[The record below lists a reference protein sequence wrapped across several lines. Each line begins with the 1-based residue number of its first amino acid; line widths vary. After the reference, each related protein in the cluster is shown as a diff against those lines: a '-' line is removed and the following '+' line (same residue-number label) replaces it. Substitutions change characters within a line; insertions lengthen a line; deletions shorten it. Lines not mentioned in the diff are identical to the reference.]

1 MEILY
6 KAMSSRG
13 PAETAKAVLA
23 VHRGA
28 ILMAPSR
35 RITSPLSIGL
45 PTILSTSCAYSDGLP
60 RRAGCGTCAPKAACT
75 FSGKASSRSE
85 EHTSELQSLMR
96 ISYAGFCL
104 KKKNKKTDRTI
115 NETK

>member
-1 MEILY
+1 MAILY

-13 PAETAKAVLA
+13 PAETSKAVLA

-60 RRAGCGTCAPKAACT
+60 RQAGCGTCAPKART
-75 FSGKASSRSE
+75 EERRGGKEGVSKCRYRWVADDE
-85 EHTSELQSLMR
+85 KK
-96 ISYAGFCL
+96 
-104 KKKNKKTDRTI
+104 KKKNKQK
-115 NETK
+115 E